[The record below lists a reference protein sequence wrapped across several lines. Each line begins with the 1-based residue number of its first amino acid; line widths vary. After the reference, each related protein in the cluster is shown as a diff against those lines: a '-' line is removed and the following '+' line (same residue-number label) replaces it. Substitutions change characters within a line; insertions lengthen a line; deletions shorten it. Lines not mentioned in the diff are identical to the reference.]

1 MAYEFCH
8 VILDPQEEGDLHN
21 FNVLSEDDVKDFH
34 PLSSPLGC
42 STGSLFLKIGATTT
56 SPRMTEVMMPV
67 GQRARSGASSAL
79 NEGVREFYGVPSSLF
94 HSVQGQNK
102 SVRSVAVAWR
112 E

>member
-1 MAYEFCH
+1 
-8 VILDPQEEGDLHN
+8 
-21 FNVLSEDDVKDFH
+21 
-34 PLSSPLGC
+34 
-42 STGSLFLKIGATTT
+42 
-56 SPRMTEVMMPV
+56 MTEVMMPV

-112 E
+112 EGEGERESEGKREGAIDTILNLLLPSLLPSLPPSAQPSPLLGFLFKK